1 MGELK
6 WAGSAHRH
14 GLGAATT
21 RTGGWHPLTALALL
35 AVWLA
40 TAGNVPLWLAV
51 WPVQGGL
58 GWRGAAVALVWVLTL
73 ALVNLAVLACLAV
86 GPLRRPLG
94 VVLLALAGVASY
106 FMLASGIVVDASM
119 AANVFQ
125 TDLREARDLLTP
137 GLLVAWVL
145 GVALP
150 GWLWWRLPV
159 RRWSARRALL
169 VRLGVGAAAL
179 ALAIALLWLT
189 FQDLAALMR
198 NDRALR
204 YLINPYNS
212 IYAALRHGVGQRAL
226 ASEPLRPIGLD
237 VQPLPP
243 AARED
248 EAPLMV
254 LVVGET
260 ARAANWGLNGYARDT
275 TPRLRAFIQQV
286 QPIVSFSAATSCG
299 TNTQTSVPCL
309 FAPEGRA
316 QWNPSRA
323 QENLLDLLQ
332 RAGLAVTWLDNQSGC
347 KGVCARV
354 PSRQTDHLQVPDLC
368 RGDECHD
375 EILLRELPGAL
386 QVLPEPARHVGA
398 LAVLH
403 MMGSHGPAYFKRT
416 PAAFKHFRPECT
428 TAQLQ
433 ACEPTHIVNAYD
445 NTLLYTDHV
454 LAELIG
460 GLAQRSGPTALLYV
474 SDHGESLGEGGLY
487 LHGLPYT
494 VAPREQKEVPM
505 LLWVNGGMQRRL
517 GLDWACLQ
525 RRAQEPASHDHVFH
539 TVAGLFGVR
548 SAVVDTEHD
557 LLAACRR
564 AG

>member
-1 MGELK
+1 MGKSK
-6 WAGSAHRH
+6 WAGGAHRH
-14 GLGAATT
+14 GLGAVTT
-21 RTGGWHPLTALALL
+21 RTGGGHPLTALALL

-51 WPVQGGL
+51 WQVQGGV
-58 GWRGAAVALVWVLTL
+58 GWRGAAVTLAWVLTL
-73 ALVNLAVLACLAV
+73 ALVNLALLACLAV
-86 GPLRRPLG
+86 GPLRRPMG

-106 FMLASGIVVDASM
+106 FMLAYGIVVDASM

-212 IYAALRHGVGQRAL
+212 IYAALHHGVGQRAL
-226 ASEPLRPIGLD
+226 ASEPLQPIGLD

-248 EAPLMV
+248 EAPLLV

-260 ARAANWGLNGYARDT
+260 ARAANWALNGYARDT
-275 TPRLRAFIQQV
+275 TPRLRALIEQG
-286 QPIVSFSAATSCG
+286 QPVVSFASVTSCG

-354 PSRQTDHLQVPDLC
+354 PSRRIDRLQVPDLC

-375 EILLRELPGAL
+375 EILLRELPSAL
-386 QVLPEPARHVGA
+386 AALPEAARRVGT

-403 MMGSHGPAYFKRT
+403 QMGSHGPAYFKRT
-416 PAAFKHFRPECT
+416 PAAFKHFLPECT
-428 TAQLQ
+428 TAELQ

-494 VAPREQKEVPM
+494 VAPREQKEVAM

-517 GLDWACLQ
+517 GLDWACLH

-548 SAVVDTEHD
+548 SAVVDTKHD
-557 LLAACRR
+557 LLAECRR
-564 AG
+564 PS

>member
-1 MGELK
+1 MADGAE
-6 WAGSAHRH
+6 GST
-14 GLGAATT
+14 AADSAA
-21 RTGGWHPLTALALL
+21 GWHPLAALALL
-35 AVWLA
+35 AGWLA
-40 TAGNVPLWLAV
+40 TVGNVPLWSAV
-51 WPVQGGL
+51 WPVQGPL
-58 GWRGAAVALVWVLTL
+58 GARGWAVTLAWVLAL
-73 ALVNLAVLACLAV
+73 ALVNLAVLAWLAA
-86 GPLRRPLG
+86 GPLRRPVG
-94 VVLLALAGVASY
+94 VALLALAGGASY
-106 FMLASGIVVDASM
+106 FMLAYGIVVDASM

-137 GLLVAWVL
+137 GLLVTLVL

-159 RRWSARRALL
+159 RRWPARRAVL
-169 VRLGVGAAAL
+169 VRVGVGAVAL
-179 ALAIALLWLT
+179 GLAVALLWLT
-189 FQDLAALMR
+189 FQDLAALLR

-212 IYAALRHGVGQRAL
+212 VYAALRHGAGQRAL
-226 ASEPLRPIGLD
+226 ASEPPQPIGLD
-237 VQPLPP
+237 VQPLPA

-248 EAPLMV
+248 EAPLVV

-275 TPRLRAFIQQV
+275 TPRLRALIQQG
-286 QPIVSFSAATSCG
+286 QPIVSFAAVTSCG

-316 QWNPSRA
+316 RWNPSRA

-354 PSRQTDHLQVPDLC
+354 PSRQTDHLQVPGLC

-386 QVLPEPARHVGA
+386 QALPGAKRQVGT
-398 LAVLH
+398 LVVLH
-403 MMGSHGPAYFKRT
+403 QMGSHGPAYFKRT
-416 PAAFKHFRPECT
+416 PAALKRFQPECT

-433 ACEPTHIVNAYD
+433 ACEPAHIVNAYD

-460 GLAQRSGPTALLYV
+460 WLAQRRGPTALLYV
-474 SDHGESLGEGGLY
+474 SDHGESLGEDGLY
-487 LHGLPYT
+487 LHGMPYA

-505 LLWVNGGMQRRL
+505 LLWANGGMQRRL

-525 RRAQEPASHDHVFH
+525 RRAQEPSSHDHVFH

-548 SAVVDTEHD
+548 SAVLDAERD